1 MSNLCIRCGGTGQYM
16 GNGMMLVYCDC
27 DDMDAKKET
36 EQKTPPPLNKIDRR
50 SAAYRIAIS
59 NLMKSYPKLSRHDA
73 IKLFN
78 DTYDKV

>member
-27 DDMDAKKET
+27 DEMENNKEMK
-36 EQKTPPPLNKIDRR
+36 QKEAPPLNKIDRR
-50 SAAYRIAIS
+50 SAAYRTAIDK
-59 NLMKSYPKLSRHDA
+59 LMTSYPKLSRHDA